1 MAAPVITRERDEREL
16 TESDKPCLKK
26 RRNGVF
32 LRQGF
37 FAHTLPDAMGQCMS
51 KKKVAVVR
59 KKELAAMQFNIY

>member
-1 MAAPVITRERDEREL
+1 MRERDEREL
-16 TESDKPCLKK
+16 TEADKPCLKK

-51 KKKVAVVR
+51 KKRRGSSAEKEVRGYVV
-59 KKELAAMQFNIY
+59 